1 MTNLIPTEG
10 PQFCRVIKEEP
21 NGDVLCDIL
30 QYDDE
35 GKWKVYRITVSKFDK
50 EFWEG

>member
-1 MTNLIPTEG
+1 MADLIPTEG
-10 PQFCRVIKEEP
+10 PQFFRVIKEEP
-21 NGDVLCDIL
+21 NGDVHCDIL

-35 GKWKVYRITVSKFDK
+35 GKWMVYRITVSKFDK